1 MKRRTRTNAEKKIIR
16 RKLDDDQNRQNNL
29 ALAQHQER
37 TKRLREEAEKA
48 AEVEPIDA
56 ELVGAE

>member
-16 RKLDDDQNRQNNL
+16 RKLDDDRNRQNNL

-37 TKRLREEAEKA
+37 MIRLREEAEKA